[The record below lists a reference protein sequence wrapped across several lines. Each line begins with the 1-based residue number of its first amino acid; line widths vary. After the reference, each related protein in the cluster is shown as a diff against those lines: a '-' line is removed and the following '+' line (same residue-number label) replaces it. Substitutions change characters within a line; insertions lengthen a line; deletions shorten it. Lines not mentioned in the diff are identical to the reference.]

1 MTTTSDLTAHN
12 LQTNDRVLDCRP
24 SINGKVA
31 FVTGGFGGIG
41 RAAIAALLAHGAHVA
56 FTYAEGRETAAD
68 IAQLVATAPD
78 QLSAHALDLRSLTS
92 IQRCLAAVMAR
103 WQRIDILVNNAAVGS
118 ATVAAY
124 ADGAADQDSAMLAIN
139 ADGTLKVCQTF
150 LALMHD
156 HLTTRPLKIIN
167 LSSVGG
173 GIQTFPGFRLSDGMS
188 KAAVA
193 FLTRQL
199 AAELTQTQVDV
210 FAICPGAT
218 DTPMFQASTLA
229 AMNPAERTEFTHAL
243 PKHRL
248 IAPAEIANLI
258 VFLAS
263 GYSTPM
269 HGAVIDASMG
279 LGVRPGLITERGH

>member
-1 MTTTSDLTAHN
+1 MTE
-12 LQTNDRVLDCRP
+12 QTPLYNDRVLDCRP

-41 RAAIAALLAHGAHVA
+41 RASIQALLAHGAHVA
-56 FTYAEGRETAAD
+56 LTYAEGRETAED
-68 IAQLVATAPD
+68 VRKLVAEDPD
-78 QLSAHALDLRSLTS
+78 HLSAHALDLRSVTS
-92 IQRCLAAVMAR
+92 IRRCMEQALTR

-124 ADGAADQDSAMLAIN
+124 ASDADAQDSAMLTIN

-150 LALMHD
+150 LALMH
-156 HLTTRPLKIIN
+156 HELTTHPLKIIN

-173 GIQTFPGFRLSDGMS
+173 GIQVFPGFRLSDGMS

-199 AAELTQTQVDV
+199 AAELTHTLVDV

-218 DTPMFQASTLA
+218 NTPMFQASTL
-229 AMNPAERTEFTHAL
+229 NPMTPQQQEAFTHAL

-248 IAPAEIANLI
+248 IAPEEIANII

-263 GYSTPM
+263 GYSTPL